1 MSYFW
6 TNISIDRDDLIMIGY
21 QDGKRFKNRIPIHPH
36 LYVDDTTGAGKYRT
50 VGGKVVKR
58 IDFEHLKQIM
68 RYRDKYQDV
77 HGFNMYGLQTA
88 RSWHYIYYNYLQE
101 HWPDE
106 VKYDASLINVAV
118 IDIEVAADEGFP
130 SVEYATKPITAISL
144 QSGNIVAT
152 FGCEDFVSKN
162 SNHIYFK
169 RKDEKDLL
177 EEFVKVWSKMNIDVV
192 TGWNVE
198 NFDIPYVINR
208 MNRLFGQIQQQPRQ
222 SYSNVAKRLSPWGL
236 LDKNS
241 RLGAMTSREGWDI
254 IGINCID
261 YLAAYKKFTYT
272 QQESYSLDNISHV
285 ELGERKLDYSEYDG
299 LMGLYKNN
307 FQKFIEYNIKDVDL
321 VKRLDDKMKL
331 LELMYAIAYDAK
343 VNINDAFTSVRLW
356 DVMIHNYLI
365 KKNIVVPKV
374 SDTKKER
381 QNVGG
386 YVKDPIKG
394 FQKWVVSFDLNSL
407 YPHLIMQYNIS
418 PETYKGIHSQKTSVE
433 DIVGGAYNN
442 IDNPDDCTI
451 CGSGA
456 MYTKDFKGFLPTLME
471 RTYNDRLVWKNKMI
485 KARKQYEKTP
495 SKELEYEIAKCNN
508 MQLAKKI
515 QLNSAYGALANPY
528 FRWFKLEHAEAI
540 TMSGQLSIRWIEK
553 HMNKYLNDALQTKE
567 IDYVVAIDTDSM
579 YITLD
584 GLVNK
589 EFQERDNPSKDT
601 IISFLDTVVQEKLE
615 PLIDSCYQILAENVN
630 AFDQK
635 MIMKREVIADAA
647 VWTAK
652 KHYVLNV
659 YDDEGVRYKKP
670 RLKVM
675 GIESVRSSTPA
686 TCRQAINSL
695 LRVMLNENED
705 AFINFVEDFKSK
717 FYKMSFE
724 DIAFPRG
731 INSDYGLTKYED
743 PRDPMGPYRI
753 AKKGTPIHVRGAI
766 VFNNKIMELDIENK
780 YTRIHNGDKIKF
792 CYLKLPNPVRDNV
805 ISILNTLPKQLG
817 LDKYID
823 YNKQF
828 EKAFLEPMK
837 TIAESIG
844 WRTEKRLTL
853 EDFWK

>member
-6 TNISIDRDDLIMIGY
+6 TNIALDRDDLLVIGY
-21 QDGKRFKNRIPIHPH
+21 QDGKRFKNRIPVRPH
-36 LYVDDTTGAGKYRT
+36 LYIDDKTNMGDFRSVDGRC
-50 VGGKVVKR
+50 VKR
-58 IDFEHLKQIM
+58 IEFDDLRQIM
-68 RYRDKYQDV
+68 KFRDTYENT

-88 RSWHYIYYNYLQE
+88 KSWHYIYYDYIQE
-101 HWPDE
+101 HWTDQVE
-106 VKYDASLINVAV
+106 YDASLINVAV
-118 IDIEVAADEGFP
+118 LDIEVAADEGFP
-130 SVEYATKPITAISL
+130 SIELATKPITAIAL
-144 QSGNIVAT
+144 QAGKAVAV
-152 FGCEDFVSKN
+152 FGCGDFISNN

-169 RKDEKDLL
+169 CENEKQLL
-177 EEFVKVWSKMNIDVV
+177 TKFLDVWSKMNVDVV
-192 TGWNVE
+192 TGWNTEV
-198 NFDIPYVINR
+198 FDIPYLINR
-208 MNRLFGQIQQQPRQ
+208 IT
-222 SYSNVAKRLSPWGL
+222 NVCGKEAAKRLSPWRI
-236 LDKNS
+236 LDQNS
-241 RLGAMTSREGWDI
+241 RLKAMTGNEGWDI
-254 IGINCID
+254 VGINSID

-272 QQESYSLDNISHV
+272 QQESYSLDNIAHV

-307 FQKFIEYNIKDVDL
+307 YQKFIEYNIKDVEL

-343 VNINDAFTSVRLW
+343 VNLNDAFTSVRLW
-356 DVMIHNYLI
+356 DVMINNHLI
-365 KKNIVVPKV
+365 KKKIVVPKV
-374 SDTKKER
+374 SNQDKER

-386 YVKDPIKG
+386 HVKDPIRG
-394 FQKWVVSFDLNSL
+394 LQKWVVSFDLNSL

-418 PETYKGIHSQKTSVE
+418 PETYKGLHPARTSVS
-433 DIVGGAYNN
+433 DILNGGYDN
-442 IDNPDDCTI
+442 IDNPDDNTI
-451 CGSGA
+451 GGSGA

-471 RTYNDRLVWKNKMI
+471 RTYNDRVVWKKRMI
-485 KARKQYEKTP
+485 KVQKQYEKNPT
-495 SKELEYEIAKCNN
+495 KELEYEIAMCNN

-540 TMSGQLSIRWIEK
+540 TMSGQLSIRWIEQ
-553 HMNKYLNDALQTKE
+553 HMNKYLNEVLQTEE

-589 EFQERDNPSKDT
+589 EFAQEDNPSKDT

-615 PLIDSCYQILAENVN
+615 PFIDKCYQELATTVN

-635 MIMKREVIADAA
+635 MIMKREVIADAG

-652 KHYVLNV
+652 KHYTLNV
-659 YDDEGVRYKKP
+659 YDNEGVRYKEP

-686 TCRQAINSL
+686 VCRAAINSS

-705 AFINFVEDFKSK
+705 AFIEFIESFRQK
-717 FYKMSFE
+717 FIKMPFE
-724 DIAFPRG
+724 DVAFPRG
-731 INSDYGLTKYED
+731 ISTMLKWQDNAGPY
-743 PRDPMGPYRI
+743 GPYRI

-766 VFNNKIMELDIENK
+766 TYNNLIYQHDIDNK
-780 YTRIHNGDKIKF
+780 YNVVHNGDKIKF
-792 CYLKLPNPVRDNV
+792 CYLKLPNPARENV
-805 ISILNTLPKQLG
+805 ISVPNTLPKQFG

-837 TIAESIG
+837 TLAESIG
-844 WRTEKRLTL
+844 WRTEKVLTL

>member
-6 TNISIDRDDLIMIGY
+6 TNISLDRNDLLVIGY
-21 QDGKRFKNRIPIHPH
+21 QDGKRFKNRVPAHPH
-36 LYVDDTTGAGKYRT
+36 LYVDDKTGTSKFRTIDGKC
-50 VGGKVVKR
+50 VKR
-58 IDFEHLKQIM
+58 IDFDNVRQIM
-68 RYRDKYQDV
+68 KYRNSYENT
-77 HGFNMYGLQTA
+77 HGFNLYGLQTA
-88 RSWHYIYYNYLQE
+88 KSWHYIYYDYIQE
-101 HWPDE
+101 HWLNE
-106 VKYDASLINVAV
+106 VKYDASLINTVV
-118 IDIEVAADEGFP
+118 LDIEVAADEGFP
-130 SVEYATKPITAISL
+130 SIEHASKPVTAISL
-144 QSGNIVAT
+144 QAGKAVAV
-152 FGCEDFVSKN
+152 FGCGDFVSQN

-169 RKDEKDLL
+169 CQDEKELL
-177 EEFVKVWSKMNIDVV
+177 KKFVDIWSKMDIDVV
-192 TGWNVE
+192 TGWNTEV
-198 NFDIPYVINR
+198 FDIPYLINR
-208 MNRLFGQIQQQPRQ
+208 IT
-222 SYSNVAKRLSPWGL
+222 NVCGREIAKRLSPWRI
-236 LDKNS
+236 LDQNS
-241 RLGAMTSREGWDI
+241 RLKAMTGNEGWDI
-254 IGINCID
+254 VGINSID

-272 QQESYSLDNISHV
+272 QQESYSLDNIAHV

-307 FQKFIEYNIKDVDL
+307 YQKFIEYNIKDVEL

-343 VNINDAFTSVRLW
+343 VNLNDAFTSVRLW
-356 DVMIHNYLI
+356 DVMINNYLI

-374 SDTKKER
+374 SNQDKER

-386 YVKDPIKG
+386 YVKDPIRG
-394 FQKWVVSFDLNSL
+394 LQKWVVSFDLNSL

-418 PETYKGIHSQKTSVE
+418 PETYKGLHPKRTSVD
-433 DIVGGAYNN
+433 DILKGAYDN

-451 CGSGA
+451 GGSGA
-456 MYTKDFKGFLPTLME
+456 MYSKDFKGFLPALME

-485 KARKQYEKTP
+485 KAQKQYEKTP

-540 TMSGQLSIRWIEK
+540 TMSGQLSIRWIAQY
-553 HMNKYLNDALQTKE
+553 MNKYLNDILQTKE

-589 EFQERDNPSKDT
+589 EFKEKDNPSKDT

-615 PLIDSCYQILAENVN
+615 PFINSCYQNLANVVN

-635 MIMKREVIADAA
+635 MVMKREVIAN
-647 VWTAK
+647 VGLWTAK
-652 KHYVLNV
+652 KHYTLNV
-659 YDDEGVRYKKP
+659 YDNEGVRYKEP

-686 TCRQAINSL
+686 VCRQAINSSL
-695 LRVMLNENED
+695 KVMLNENED
-705 AFINFVEDFKSK
+705 AFIEFIESFKQE
-717 FYKMSFE
+717 FMKMSFE
-724 DIAFPRG
+724 DISFPRG
-731 INSDYGLTKYED
+731 ISTMTKWEY
-743 PRDPMGPYRI
+743 PAAPYGPYRI

-766 VFNNKIMELDIENK
+766 TYNNLICEHEIDNK
-780 YTRIHNGDKIKF
+780 YNHIYNGDKIKF
-792 CYLKLPNPVRDNV
+792 CYLKLPNPTTEHV
-805 ISILNTLPKQLG
+805 ISVPNTLPKQFG

-844 WRTEKRLTL
+844 WKTEKVLTL